1 MKDLRNADWD
11 LLHRQSSFNDRR
23 QMEKFTP
30 SPTRELSTLSSFMNL
45 YELLKN
51 GVAIVSGHGGYPE

>member
-1 MKDLRNADWD
+1 
-11 LLHRQSSFNDRR
+11 
-23 QMEKFTP
+23 MEKFTP

-51 GVAIVSGHGGYPE
+51 GVAIVSGHDGYPE